1 MNQPYSLKRQQKI
14 TERELK
20 SKWLMGL
27 KRTLTNKAPNEFII
41 FSARFMVSFCQKV
54 QVLKKL
60 ITILYKGPGLGKVF
74 LVDRRDEK
82 VVASLILII
91 LWR

>member
-1 MNQPYSLKRQQKI
+1 
-14 TERELK
+14 
-20 SKWLMGL
+20 MGL

-60 ITILYKGPGLGKVF
+60 MDFFEINV
-74 LVDRRDEK
+74 EK
-82 VVASLILII
+82 ISNFRWFFSTPLAS
-91 LWR
+91 